1 MGGGEWEVENG
12 RWRMGGGR
20 IGDGKRWEMNAEAT
34 TGGARE
40 DGRWGDIGEGL
51 GERRAVTVLG
61 RFLSQLRAK
70 LGISGVFWGS
80 CVTFPAKTVTALQ
93 VAPAR

>member
-1 MGGGEWEVENG
+1 MGHAGEAQQGRLLGSGRWEDGRWENG

-40 DGRWGDIGEGL
+40 DGRWGE
-51 GERRAVTVLG
+51 E
-61 RFLSQLRAK
+61 
-70 LGISGVFWGS
+70 
-80 CVTFPAKTVTALQ
+80 
-93 VAPAR
+93 